1 MVIKLDKKFD
11 DLLNYIDSV
20 SNQNK
25 VKKEKNYLRR
35 LWSFFISIFTIILL
49 VTSGYFIKI
58 IVDNNTDF
66 NEAKSIVRELSNNN
80 QNSIDFDS
88 LIKKNSDTVGWIKLP
103 NTIIDYP
110 VVRSNDNKFY
120 LKNDFYKKN
129 NVYGWIFADY
139 RNEFPDLSK
148 NTIIYGH
155 NTSVG
160 IMFGD
165 LNNLLNKDWY
175 NKEENKY
182 IYFSTTVKDY
192 KFQIFSVYKIKTTTD
207 YLSTYFTDDYND
219 FIQMIMGRSFIDFN
233 VDVNDEK
240 IITLSTCYNSSSSG
254 IKLVVHAKM
263 VN

>member
-1 MVIKLDKKFD
+1 MDKKFD
-11 DLLNYIDSV
+11 DLLNYIDDV
-20 SNQNK
+20 SNQNI
-25 VKKEKNYLRR
+25 VKKKKNKLLKFRN
-35 LWSFFISIFTIILL
+35 FFISICSIILL
-49 VTSGYFIKI
+49 VASGYFIKI
-58 IVDNNTDF
+58 IVDNNIDF
-66 NEAKSIVRELSNNN
+66 NESKSIVRELASNNKS
-80 QNSIDFDS
+80 SIDFDS

-103 NTIIDYP
+103 NTVIDYP
-110 VVRSNDNKFY
+110 IVRGNDNKFY
-120 LKNDFYKKN
+120 LKNDFYKKK

-165 LNNLLNKDWY
+165 LNNLLDKNWY
-175 NKEENKY
+175 NIDENKY
-182 IYFSTTVKDY
+182 IYFSTTIRDY

-207 YLSTYFTDDYND
+207 YLNVDFTDDYDD

-240 IITLSTCYNSSSSG
+240 IITLSTCYNSSDSG
-254 IKLVVHAKM
+254 VKLVVHAKM
-263 VN
+263 VK

>member
-88 LIKKNSDTVGWIKLP
+88 LIKKNSDTVGWIKVDGTKV
-103 NTIIDYP
+103 NYP
-110 VVRSNDNKFY
+110 VVQAEDNDY
-120 LKNDFYKKN
+120 
-129 NVYGWIFADY
+129 
-139 RNEFPDLSK
+139 
-148 NTIIYGH
+148 
-155 NTSVG
+155 
-160 IMFGD
+160 
-165 LNNLLNKDWY
+165 
-175 NKEENKY
+175 
-182 IYFSTTVKDY
+182 
-192 KFQIFSVYKIKTTTD
+192 
-207 YLSTYFTDDYND
+207 YLSHF
-219 FIQMIMGRSFIDFN
+219 
-233 VDVNDEK
+233 
-240 IITLSTCYNSSSSG
+240 
-254 IKLVVHAKM
+254 
-263 VN
+263 